1 MGLRELKKTRTR
13 QAIRRAA
20 MRLFGDQGY
29 EATTVEQIAAD
40 AEVSTA
46 TFYRY
51 YCDKEDVVV
60 NPGDI
65 DDLIQEVLAA
75 RPERESVFDTIGA
88 LFACRAVQVESD
100 REAILVRLRLISD
113 VPAPAGPPLGQ
124 PACHARSAGQRARAA
139 GGDQR
144 G

>member
-13 QAIRRAA
+13 QAIRLAA

-65 DDLIQEVLAA
+65 GDLIREVLAA
-75 RPERESVFDTIGA
+75 RPERESMFDTIGA
-88 LFACRAVQVESD
+88 LFARRAVQVESD

-113 VPAPAGPPLGQ
+113 VPDLQARRWAS